1 MLTSWWA
8 MCAPFLYSP
17 DDGGGG
23 SGGGDD
29 KTDDKKT
36 DDKKTEDKKD
46 GKGTGEKKEY
56 TQEQLDAMFAERAKS
71 AGSAATKA
79 LLDKF
84 GAKTV
89 DDLDAALKKAKELE
103 EAQLSEADKAK
114 KAAEQAR
121 KEADEAKSNGEAA
134 IARANERLMQAEIKA
149 QATAQKFRK
158 EAIDD
163 VWLLVKSDAKMLEKL
178 KVKED
183 GSVDGAE
190 AIVKDVAK
198 ARAHWLDSGSGGKG
212 TPRPG
217 DKKPEPDKEQPRG
230 YQRRTSSL

>member
-17 DDGGGG
+17 DDGGGA
-23 SGGGDD
+23 GGGDG
-29 KTDDKKT
+29 KPDDKKP
-36 DDKKTEDKKD
+36 DDKKPE
-46 GKGTGEKKEY
+46 GKGAGEKGAETRKEY

-71 AGSAATKA
+71 AKGAATKE
-79 LLDKF
+79 LLEKF
-84 GAKTV
+84 GVKTV
-89 DDLDAALKKAKELE
+89 DELDAALKKAKDLE

-114 KAAEQAR
+114 KSAEQAR
-121 KEADEAKSNGEAA
+121 KEADEAKTNGEAA

-178 KVKED
+178 KVRDD
-183 GSVDGAE
+183 GGVDGAE
-190 AIVKDVAK
+190 AIVKEIAK
-198 ARAHWLDSGSGGKG
+198 ARAHWMDSGSGGKG

-217 DKKPEPDKEQPRG
+217 EKKPEPDKEQPRG